1 MANRP
6 VYVPS
11 ERGAALVSRID
22 VEFKWF
28 AGLAASQKQKS
39 IRSLHEAA
47 SKRNIAKVLEI
58 SSKSEIPLGVS
69 LSAFN
74 LPLVVASGKKVTVET
89 AFQAGKVF
97 ERGGPYRDILE
108 KTSREAKGDPRLR
121 TSGGVIRFEIDDL
134 TWPIQP
140 TTCFYDWLYLS
151 ALRQSPQLSN
161 QLLEYDGFT
170 DIEFNPERSLNS
182 QAASAALFVSLSRRG
197 KLDETMATPDAFLNQ
212 LMISN
217 LKSGQVQT
225 GLF

>member
-11 ERGAALVSRID
+11 QRGTALVSRID

-39 IRSLHEAA
+39 IQSLHEAA

-58 SSKSEIPLGVS
+58 SSKSEISLGVS

-74 LPLVVASGKKVTVET
+74 LPLIVASGRKVTVET

-97 ERGGPYRDILE
+97 ERGGPYVDLLGR
-108 KTSREAKGDPRLR
+108 TSREAKGDPRLR
-121 TSGGVIRFEIDDL
+121 TSGGVVRFELDDL
-134 TWPIQP
+134 VWPIQP

-151 ALRQSPQLSN
+151 ALRQAPALSE

-170 DIEFNPERSLNS
+170 DIEFNPERSLNC

-197 KLDETMATPDAFLNQ
+197 ELNEVMATPANFLCRLSDAAATSRATQITL
-212 LMISN
+212 L
-217 LKSGQVQT
+217 
-225 GLF
+225 